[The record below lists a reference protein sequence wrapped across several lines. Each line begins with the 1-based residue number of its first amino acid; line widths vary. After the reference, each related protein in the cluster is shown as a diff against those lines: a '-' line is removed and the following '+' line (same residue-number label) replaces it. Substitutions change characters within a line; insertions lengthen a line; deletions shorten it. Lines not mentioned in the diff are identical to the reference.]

1 MNSPS
6 PANGNTAHEG
16 KQLLMKDIRA
26 KWTKFSEPE
35 IAALKNR
42 DELVAQVRSKYSLD
56 DTQAGREVDS
66 VLKGRAF

>member
-1 MNSPS
+1 
-6 PANGNTAHEG
+6 
-16 KQLLMKDIRA
+16 MKDIRA